1 VRRPRSLAALAAL
14 AVAAALVSAVSLAA
28 FTDQRSNPQTLT
40 AATYWPTPTP
50 TATPTP
56 TPTPTP
62 PPGTGLRARYR
73 NNTPTVPSDNA
84 VTPWMQVIN
93 GTSGTIDLTKV
104 KLRYWLTRDTSSSS
118 INVNSF
124 CDYEWLTCTNAPATC
139 PFPAPTAGKVT
150 HCTAPLS
157 PTRPTADTYVE
168 IGFTNGATLAR
179 DANTGEIQMR
189 LHRADYGSIDETNDF
204 SYGTNSSYQDWTKVG
219 LYYNGTLVWGTAP

>member
-14 AVAAALVSAVSLAA
+14 AVAAALVSTVSLAT

-40 AATYWPTPTP
+40 AATSWPTPTP
-50 TATPTP
+50 TATP

-73 NNTPTVPSDNA
+73 NNTPTSPSDNA
-84 VTPWMQVIN
+84 VTPWMQVVN

-104 KLRYWLTRDTSSSS
+104 KLRYWLTKDTSSSL
-118 INVNSF
+118 ITVNSF
-124 CDYEWLTCTNAPATC
+124 CDYAWLTCTNAPATC

-150 HCTAPLS
+150 HCTASLS

-168 IGFTNGATLAR
+168 VGFTNGATLAK
-179 DANTGEIQMR
+179 DDDTKDIQLR
-189 LHRADYGSIDETNDF
+189 LQRSDYLNMDETDDF